1 MKLALAF
8 QLVVIHASALYG
20 VHSVST
26 HYSRAA
32 AILFKKEIL
41 YIYIYIYIKFIYLFD
56 FVVS

>member
-8 QLVVIHASALYG
+8 QLVVILASALYG

-41 YIYIYIYIKFIYLFD
+41 YIYIYIYKIYLLI
-56 FVVS
+56 

>member
-8 QLVVIHASALYG
+8 QLVVILASALYG

-32 AILFKKEIL
+32 AILFKKEI
-41 YIYIYIYIKFIYLFD
+41 IYIYIYIKFIYLFD